1 MDIDATSLC
10 DLTASWLVC
19 RYPGELKAAKRD

>member
-1 MDIDATSLC
+1 MDIGAINLC

-19 RYPGELKAAKRD
+19 RYPGEFKAAKRD